1 MGELLDSKRGSIHL
15 GRALGAA
22 LGVLALALT
31 LSACGDF
38 DSSDATTRVNGS
50 INVPAGRVPD
60 AVATVNG
67 SIRLAD
73 NAEVSSATTV
83 NGQVQLGSHCK
94 AASLNTVNGGISLGD
109 DAHVSGD
116 VTSVNGEFSLASG
129 AEVLGTLTNVNGKI
143 DLTGAHVG
151 AGIRTV
157 NGSMNILGASQVEGG
172 LLVRKASGSMFRQ
185 DKPRIVIG
193 PGSSVQGELRFE
205 RPVDLFVSDRA
216 SIGTVSGATAVPFSG
231 DSPPN

>member
-1 MGELLDSKRGSIHL
+1 MDRSIHRSRES
-15 GRALGAA
+15 GRRPIGATLGA
-22 LGVLALALT
+22 LALALT

-38 DSSDATTRVNGS
+38 DNSDATTRVNGS
-50 INVPAGRVPD
+50 ISVPAGRAPD

-83 NGQVQLGSHCK
+83 NGQVQLGSHAK
-94 AASLNTVNGGISLGD
+94 ASSLNTVNGGISLGD
-109 DAHVSGD
+109 SAHVSGD
-116 VTSVNGEFSLASG
+116 VTSVNGGFSLASG
-129 AEVLGTLTNVNGKI
+129 AEVLGSLTNVNGKI
-143 DLTGAHVG
+143 DLTAAHVG
-151 AGIRTV
+151 AGIKTV
-157 NGSMNILGASQVEGG
+157 NGSMNIVGASHVEGG
-172 LLVRKASGSMFRQ
+172 ILVRKASGSMFSQ

-205 RPVDLFVSDRA
+205 RPVDLLVSDRA
-216 SIGTVSGATAVPFSG
+216 SIGSVSGATAVPFSG